1 LKGTRDDGKEAYVT
15 AAPLLP
21 RNAPFSPEDI
31 DTLNGVVSRT
41 TAQQRSWLAGFF
53 AGYEAAQGGQQLPQA
68 VAPAKGRLPLTVL
81 YGSESGNAEALALKT
96 KKLAQKHGL
105 DARVYDMADADMSV
119 LSKAK
124 NLMVFASTWGEGD
137 PPGRAADFYN
147 GLMGDGAPRL
157 DKNVRFA
164 VLSLGDTAYAQ
175 FCAIGKAI
183 DARLE
188 ALGATRAADRMD
200 LDLDFAKKAAEWTEG
215 ALGKL
220 APADTGPSSATVVH
234 VDFKGG
240 ALAPDDDEPAFTAE
254 TPLEGE
260 IAALVNL
267 NGTGST
273 RETWHVEI
281 TADAPGFAY
290 LPGDS
295 IGVLPENDPALAL
308 ELAEAV
314 GLGADGAVVQKLRR
328 SFDVTTLSRNLIESY
343 AKLTGRGDVAKLADP
358 KAFTE
363 FAADRQL
370 IDLFETYPEK
380 LGPDQLYGLLRPL
393 PGRLYSVASS
403 LVAHPGEAHLLIGTV
418 RWNSHGKERKGVA
431 STYLADRS
439 RIGDKVP
446 IYVKSNR
453 HFRLPEDPARP
464 IIMIGAGTGVAPY
477 RAFIEERVERNA
489 KGKSWLVFG
498 ERNYTYDFLY
508 QLEWQEYLASGAL
521 SRIDVAFSRDQP
533 EKIYVQQRL
542 WEHRDEILKWIEDGT
557 HIYICGD
564 EKGMGRDVDVMLA
577 RILSEAARG
586 DEEAGR
592 AKLKE
597 LAKSGRYQR
606 DVY

>member
-1 LKGTRDDGKEAYVT
+1 VT

-31 DTLNGVVSRT
+31 DTLNTVVSRT
-41 TAQQRSWLAGFF
+41 TAQQRAWLAGFF
-53 AGYEAAQGGQQLPQA
+53 AGFEAAQGGQPQPQPL
-68 VAPAKGRLPLTVL
+68 APPKPREPLTVL
-81 YGSESGNAEALALKT
+81 YGSESGNSEALALKV

-124 NLMVFASTWGEGD
+124 NLMVFVATWGEGD
-137 PPGRAADFYN
+137 PPGRAVDFYN
-147 GLMGDGAPRL
+147 TLMSDAAPKL
-157 DKNVRFA
+157 DKSQRFA
-164 VLSLGDTAYAQ
+164 VLALGDTAYAQ
-175 FCAIGKAI
+175 FCAVGRAI

-188 ALGATRAADRMD
+188 ALGATRAADRID
-200 LDLDFAKKAAEWTEG
+200 LDLDFAKKAAEWTKG
-215 ALGKL
+215 TLAKL
-220 APADTGPSSATVVH
+220 APADSGASTTVVH

-240 ALAPDDDEPAFTAE
+240 AQPSEDEEPAFTAE
-254 TPLEGE
+254 NPLEAE
-260 IAALVNL
+260 IATLIDL

-281 TADAPGFAY
+281 AADAPGFSY

-295 IGVLPENDPALAL
+295 IGVLPENDPELAL

-314 GLGADGAVVQKLRR
+314 GLGAEGSSVQKLRQ
-328 SFDVTTLSRNLIESY
+328 SFDITTLSRNLVEAY
-343 AKLTGRGDVAKLADP
+343 AKLTGRGDVAKLAEP
-358 KAFTE
+358 KVFAE
-363 FAADRQL
+363 FSADRQL
-370 IDLFETYPEK
+370 IDLFETFPEK
-380 LGPDQLYGLLRPL
+380 LSSAQLFGLLRPL

-403 LVAHPGEAHLLIGTV
+403 LAAHPGEAHLLVGTV
-418 RWNSHGKERKGVA
+418 RWESHGKKRKGVA
-431 STYLADRS
+431 STYLADRT
-439 RIGDKVP
+439 RVGDKVR
-446 IYVKSNR
+446 IYVKPNR
-453 HFRLPEDPARP
+453 HFRLPEDGARP

-477 RAFIEERVERNA
+477 RAFIEERVERGA
-489 KGKSWLVFG
+489 KGRSWLVFG
-498 ERNYTYDFLY
+498 ERNYTFDFLY
-508 QLEWQEYLASGAL
+508 QLEWQDHLASGAL

-542 WEHRDEILKWIEDGT
+542 WERRDEVLRWIEDGT
-557 HIYICGD
+557 HIYVCGD

-577 RILSEAARG
+577 RILAEGARG

-597 LAKSGRYQR
+597 LAKAGRYQR

>member
-1 LKGTRDDGKEAYVT
+1 MT

-31 DTLNGVVSRT
+31 ETLNTVVSRT
-41 TAQQRSWLAGFF
+41 TAQQRAWLAGFF

-68 VAPAKGRLPLTVL
+68 VAPPKARQPLTVI
-81 YGSESGNAEALALKT
+81 YGSESGNAEALALKV
-96 KKLAQKHGL
+96 KKLSQKHGL
-105 DARVYDMADADMSV
+105 DARIYDMADADLSV
-119 LSKAK
+119 LAKAK
-124 NLMVFASTWGEGD
+124 NLMVFVSTWGEGD
-137 PPGRAADFYN
+137 PPGRAVDFYTA
-147 GLMGDGAPRL
+147 LMSDAAPRL
-157 DKNVRFA
+157 DKSLRFA
-164 VLSLGDTAYAQ
+164 VLALGDTAYAQ
-175 FCAIGKAI
+175 FCAVGRAI

-188 ALGATRAADRMD
+188 ALGATRAADRID

-215 ALGKL
+215 ALTKL
-220 APADTGPSSATVVH
+220 APAEVGVSATVVH

-240 ALAPDDDEPAFTAE
+240 AQPLDDEEPAFTAE
-254 TPLEGE
+254 HPLEGE
-260 IAALVNL
+260 IAALINL

-281 TADAPGFAY
+281 AADAPGFSYA
-290 LPGDS
+290 PGDA

-314 GLGADGAVVQKLRR
+314 GLGADGGVVQKLRQ
-328 SFDVTTLSRNLIESY
+328 SFDVMTLSRNLIEAY
-343 AKLTGRGDVAKLADP
+343 AKLTGRGDVAKLAVP
-358 KAFTE
+358 KAFAE

-370 IDLFETYPEK
+370 IDLIETYPEK
-380 LGPDQLYGLLRPL
+380 LAPEQLFGLLRPL

-403 LVAHPGEAHLLIGTV
+403 PNAHAGEAHLLVGAV
-418 RWNSHGKERKGVA
+418 RWESHGRKRGGVA
-431 STYLADRS
+431 STYLADRC
-439 RIGDKVP
+439 RVGDKVR
-446 IYVKSNR
+446 IYVKPNR
-453 HFRLPEDPARP
+453 HFRLPEDGARP
-464 IIMIGAGTGVAPY
+464 IVMIGAGTGVAPY
-477 RAFIEERVERNA
+477 RAFIEERVEQGA

-498 ERNYTYDFLY
+498 ERNYTFDFLY
-508 QLEWQEYLASGAL
+508 QLEWQEHLASGAL

-542 WEHRDEILKWIEDGT
+542 WEHRAELLKWIEDGT
-557 HIYICGD
+557 HIYVCGD

-577 RILSEAARG
+577 RILGEAAQG

-597 LAKSGRYQR
+597 LAKAGRYQR